1 MDIFDQYSIKTIE
14 DIHLVHSFK
23 STFTLKVWCIIEI
36 IIYLLM
42 KYKYI

>member
-1 MDIFDQYSIKTIE
+1 MDIFDQYSINTID
-14 DIHLVHSFK
+14 DIHLVHTFK
-23 STFTLKVWCIIEI
+23 TTFNIKVWFIIQI